1 MKTAILTDS
10 NSGIFKEE
18 AKQLNIFVVTMPI
31 IIDDKEYFEGESL
44 SHKEFYQLINE
55 SKKITT
61 SQPPMGVVIEKINHI
76 LSLGY
81 DEIVYIPMSSGLSG
95 SYQSARTLVDNYS
108 GKLYVVDNRG
118 ISVTLR
124 QAVLNAK
131 KLADEGVDGYIIK
144 DVLEKNV
151 NNSFIYVGVETLDY
165 LKRSGRITKAGAAIG
180 TFMHIRPLLVINGD
194 KLDAYA
200 KVRGTNNCKK
210 LLINAVKR
218 SVEKFKERGVKVSI
232 GVAGSFLNEK
242 DDEKWFKQ
250 VKESFPNEEV
260 YYNSL
265 TLSVASHVGPNAFG
279 VGVSKKI

>member
-151 NNSFIYVGVETLDY
+151 NNSIIYVGVETLDY

>member
-151 NNSFIYVGVETLDY
+151 NNSIIYVGVETLDY

-250 VKESFPNEEV
+250 VKESFPNVEV